1 MSTTAELVL
10 ALKQELKAADM
21 TYADLAQALGMAES
35 SVKRMLSKGNMSL
48 SHVDAVCRA
57 IKIDFSASCLVV
69 PGVHPSSGNDQESI
83 INKRP
88 MVCKIV
94 SIKKSGIGLHA
105 YQRSTADHGLSKGRR
120 SQ

>member
-1 MSTTAELVL
+1 MSTTADLVL

-57 IKIDFSASCLVV
+57 IKIDFSELARRVADDRRDRQSADRRMRSRYGVV
-69 PGVHPSSGNDQESI
+69 ARRRRYR
-83 INKRP
+83 RP
-88 MVCKIV
+88 PRAVRRPRCRRG
-94 SIKKSGIGLHA
+94 KSRQL
-105 YQRSTADHGLSKGRR
+105 QRG
-120 SQ
+120 